1 MNLVNWNND
10 MPFRCRAK
18 SPKSKYIFR
27 PKRKGLNRKSKA
39 DTRRSGRTNGQDCP
53 NTRSN
58 FIGST
63 HSSPKPDWSTSSTM
77 TCSLVSLPFNNK
89 RAPYLHVNHRSI
101 KCYHSRAIFHWNQKA
116 FRKQKNTLQTS
127 KPPQLNEAL
136 SDFKF
141 QRSLKQGII
150 AAVRAMA
157 GSWRARGSLVVL
169 AIVFFGEYSIKFLC
183 TCFKYLD

>member
-1 MNLVNWNND
+1 
-10 MPFRCRAK
+10 MPFRYRAK

-63 HSSPKPDWSTSSTM
+63 HSSPKSDWSTSSTM

-101 KCYHSRAIFHWNQKA
+101 KAILHARYSTETKRPFE
-116 FRKQKNTLQTS
+116 S
-127 KPPQLNEAL
+127 KKTHFKHRNLLN
-136 SDFKF
+136 
-141 QRSLKQGII
+141 
-150 AAVRAMA
+150 
-157 GSWRARGSLVVL
+157 
-169 AIVFFGEYSIKFLC
+169 
-183 TCFKYLD
+183 

>member
-1 MNLVNWNND
+1 

-101 KCYHSRAIFHWNQKA
+101 KCYPSRAIFHWNQKA

-136 SDFKF
+136 SE
-141 QRSLKQGII
+141 RSLKQGII
-150 AAVRAMA
+150 AAIRAMA

-169 AIVFFGEYSIKFLC
+169 AIVFFGECSIKFLC
-183 TCFKYLD
+183 TFFKYLIRSDLLSFEMKMQ